1 MGQRNKSVLTRT
13 ENLKKSKDESPAKR
27 QKHNHLP
34 PRPGKENANVSFVHG
49 NKIKRGKL
57 ILKPW

>member
-1 MGQRNKSVLTRT
+1 MYLTG
-13 ENLKKSKDESPAKR
+13 NLWPISLFPDESKDENPAKR
-27 QKHNHLP
+27 QKHDHLP